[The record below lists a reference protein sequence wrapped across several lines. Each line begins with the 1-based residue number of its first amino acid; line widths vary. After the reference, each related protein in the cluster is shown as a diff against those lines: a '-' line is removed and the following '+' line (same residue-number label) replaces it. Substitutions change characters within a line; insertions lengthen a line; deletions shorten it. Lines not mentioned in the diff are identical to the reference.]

1 MRVDSTVTHILHHCQ
16 MFEIIVSLE
25 ESIPSEELNQ
35 DTTYAPDIARKR
47 PAEAQNNLRGTIMP
61 RRDDR

>member
-1 MRVDSTVTHILHHCQ
+1 